1 MKPRTKSNSTALIKT
16 LLTRGLTAQQAAREA
31 NISGDTFAALLK
43 TDRHISLKTASKL
56 RATFGTDSVTITE
69 PAQI

>member
-16 LLTRGLTAQQAAREA
+16 LLTRGLTVQQAAREA

-43 TDRHISLKTASKL
+43 ADRHISIKTAAKL
-56 RATFGTDSVTITE
+56 RATFGTDTVTITE
-69 PAQI
+69 PTQI